1 MAAEARV
8 KAFTPNGE
16 LAKDL
21 RMAEVKLA
29 KLTGYKLKVVE
40 RAGTRLEDL
49 LTKSDPWQGS
59 DCFREKCKTN
69 DKTGEKK
76 TRPRVSQKNP

>member
-49 LTKSDPWQGS
+49 LTKSDP
-59 DCFREKCKTN
+59 
-69 DKTGEKK
+69 
-76 TRPRVSQKNP
+76 